1 MKIQSF
7 LSKSTLIWSPP
18 KISIFILCLCLNKE
32 NAIICNLPGLRMR
45 AKQQAGGLFCQLK
58 RGWKML
64 KERGRWCA
72 LLRRRRQRK
81 RWDFSNLLIFFQ
93 IILFQCP
100 ICNKYPKKGE
110 GLYKH
115 VRSHKMA
122 APLECTY
129 PGCNA
134 VRGHIILW
142 IQFNMDFFRRQHPRM
157 QCDYTFTATTKKT
170 ARRQLAYKA
179 ISLSYRY

>member
-1 MKIQSF
+1 MGWYSNSKNATGSDSLLHRLRTY
-7 LSKSTLIWSPP
+7 LS
-18 KISIFILCLCLNKE
+18 LNKD
-32 NAIICNLPGLRMR
+32 NAIFCNMPGMRMR
-45 AKQQAGGLFCQLK
+45 PRQWAGVLFCQIK
-58 RGWKML
+58 PGWMML

-81 RWDFSNLLIFFQ
+81 RLDFSNLLIFFQ

-142 IQFNMDFFRRQHPRM
+142 IQFNMDSFSDGNIRE
-157 QCDYTFTATTKKT
+157 CNATTRLQLPQKKQQD
-170 ARRQLAYKA
+170 AN
-179 ISLSYRY
+179 